1 MGFVVQRKYLIC
13 SSRSR
18 GEYLQSLIFWLRQAS
33 IMPLLTLVEC
43 NVRRYIE
50 NTKKNCDISST
61 SKSLMTL
68 FFNHIKI
75 LKFLID
81 QIVLLISKTLMSQ
94 KPTSM
99 QKNRHAILQLKKI
112 RKLKLKIAVEYFF
125 PFSSG
130 SGPTFPYTTSNKA
143 QQSQTV
149 QKIV

>member
-33 IMPLLTLVEC
+33 IMPLLTLVEY
-43 NVRRYIE
+43 NIRRYIE
-50 NTKKNCDISST
+50 NTKKKWCFFNIQIDDDT
-61 SKSLMTL
+61 

-81 QIVLLISKTLMSQ
+81 QIFLLISKTLMSQ
-94 KPTSM
+94 KHA
-99 QKNRHAILQLKKI
+99 KNRHAILQLKKI

-149 QKIV
+149 QKTV